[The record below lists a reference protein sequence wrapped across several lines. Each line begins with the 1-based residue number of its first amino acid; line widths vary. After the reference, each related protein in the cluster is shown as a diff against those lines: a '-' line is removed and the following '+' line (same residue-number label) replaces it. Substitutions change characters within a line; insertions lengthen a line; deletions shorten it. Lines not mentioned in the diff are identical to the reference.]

1 MVTTNQ
7 LKNKILNL
15 LWKIYESMVM
25 IKDQQEKKQKLRAAK
40 IVYKDGIKPGETQHH
55 NTKTEP

>member
-1 MVTTNQ
+1 
-7 LKNKILNL
+7 
-15 LWKIYESMVM
+15 MVM
-25 IKDQQEKKQKLRAAK
+25 IKDQQEKKKQKLRAAK